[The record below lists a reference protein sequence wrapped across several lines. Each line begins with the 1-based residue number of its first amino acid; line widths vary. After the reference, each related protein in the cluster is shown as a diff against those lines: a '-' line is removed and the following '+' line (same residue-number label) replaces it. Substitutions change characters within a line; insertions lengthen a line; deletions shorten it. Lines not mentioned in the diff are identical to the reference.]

1 MLYYPEKLNEIAEKL
16 DKATIAWLKAAQ
28 EHNDNEAH
36 LNGVVN
42 ELRAMQDKEEDVIRG
57 MGFALLYDYEN
68 REYLAVE
75 TTDIECMQHI

>member
-42 ELRAMQDKEEDVIRG
+42 EIRAMQDKEEGVLCG
-57 MGFALLYDYEN
+57 MGFTLLYDYEN